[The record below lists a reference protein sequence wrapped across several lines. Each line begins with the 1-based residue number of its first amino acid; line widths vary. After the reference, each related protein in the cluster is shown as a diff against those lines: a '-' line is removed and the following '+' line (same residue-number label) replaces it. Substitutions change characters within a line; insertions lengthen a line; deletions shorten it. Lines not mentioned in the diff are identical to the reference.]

1 MVPDH
6 ANWIYQPGE
15 NPQISV
21 SVEKSQTPLSNVTL
35 SYELGPE
42 MLAPEK
48 TGTLLLKDG
57 VGTLKMGTMKEP
69 GFRTCKVTVLIDGV
83 TYSNWITVAF
93 APDKVKPTVPYPDD
107 FVAFWNEQKEKSD
120 KLPLDANMVLLPEK
134 CTSKVNVYQVSYNYG
149 TNGRIFTFGF
159 GNT

>member
-1 MVPDH
+1 MKKLLFFITTLFLCVTNLFAQVSIYKTYVNIRMVPDH
-6 ANWIYQPGE
+6 ADWIYQPGE

-93 APDKVKPTVPYPDD
+93 APDNFGMSRK
-107 FVAFWNEQKEKSD
+107 KSQ
-120 KLPLDANMVLLPEK
+120 
-134 CTSKVNVYQVSYNYG
+134 TSCL
-149 TNGRIFTFGF
+149 
-159 GNT
+159 

>member
-1 MVPDH
+1 
-6 ANWIYQPGE
+6 
-15 NPQISV
+15 
-21 SVEKSQTPLSNVTL
+21 
-35 SYELGPE
+35 

-120 KLPLDANMVLLPEK
+120 KLPLDANMVLLQEK

-149 TNGRIFTFGF
+149 TNGARFYGILCIPKAER
-159 GNT
+159 